1 MSVGIRR
8 IFSGIQPSG
17 AAHLGNYLGAL
28 RQWAKLQSS
37 SDSVLYSIVDLHSL
51 TSLQAPLL
59 LRENILAMVTCLLAC
74 GVDPKKSIVF
84 QQSQVSGHAELAWLL
99 GCRTPM
105 GWLNRMTQW
114 KAKAMSDNTNVVGLG
129 LFAYPVLQ
137 AADILIYKASHVPV
151 GEDQLQHLELARDIA
166 RSFNSAYN
174 TQVFTEPQPLLGLC
188 ARSKPSSFPLSRSKL
203 SRLSPYLTPN
213 FLAFPPISLPHT
225 HRRSPASHESK
236 KPSTKDE

>member
-1 MSVGIRR
+1 MAHVSMLLVCIIWKHSTWDFWNYELRIPMSVGIRR

-84 QQSQVSGHAELAWLL
+84 QQSQVW
-99 GCRTPM
+99 CQT
-105 GWLNRMTQW
+105 
-114 KAKAMSDNTNVVGLG
+114 
-129 LFAYPVLQ
+129 
-137 AADILIYKASHVPV
+137 YKRERERIEKS
-151 GEDQLQHLELARDIA
+151 
-166 RSFNSAYN
+166 
-174 TQVFTEPQPLLGLC
+174 
-188 ARSKPSSFPLSRSKL
+188 
-203 SRLSPYLTPN
+203 
-213 FLAFPPISLPHT
+213 
-225 HRRSPASHESK
+225 
-236 KPSTKDE
+236 